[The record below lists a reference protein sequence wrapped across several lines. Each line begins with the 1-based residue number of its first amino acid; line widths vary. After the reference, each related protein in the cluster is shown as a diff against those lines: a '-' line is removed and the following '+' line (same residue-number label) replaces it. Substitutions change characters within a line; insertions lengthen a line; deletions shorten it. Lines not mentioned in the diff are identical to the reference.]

1 MNLKDKIIKRTD
13 KSISR
18 GRYKT
23 TSFTLLKEDY
33 AAFIAACKKS
43 NRTASVI
50 LREMVMIFIEESK

>member
-1 MNLKDKIIKRTD
+1 MNLMEKIIKRTD

-33 AAFIAACKKS
+33 AKFVDACKKS
-43 NRTASVI
+43 KRTPSVV